1 VTWLYEESGVDG
13 KDLAVGVK
21 LNAIASTHVALCGQ
35 IGNEL
40 ILEPTHCDERSRVVG
55 DKVLTVDWPLKNT
68 SILVDRV
75 LGERSH

>member
-13 KDLAVGVK
+13 EDLAVGVK

-55 DKVLTVDWPLKNT
+55 DKVLG
-68 SILVDRV
+68 VDRTLEHTTLLGDGV
-75 LGERSH
+75 LRERDN